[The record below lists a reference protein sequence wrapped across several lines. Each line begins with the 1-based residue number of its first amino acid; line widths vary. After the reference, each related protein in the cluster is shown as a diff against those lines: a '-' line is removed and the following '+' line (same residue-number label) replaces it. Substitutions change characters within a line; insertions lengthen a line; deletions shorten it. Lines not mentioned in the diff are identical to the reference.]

1 MIALHLLKHPLD
13 CTKCDKAGDCF
24 LQKFS
29 AQTKLH
35 GFSHISG
42 GGDAA
47 TQYKKFA
54 PGLLFDSQKCIG
66 CQKCIR
72 FFRDVMDDEAI
83 SLIPDE
89 NGNHVIDLYP
99 GKVLNDN
106 YYLNLVDLCP
116 AGAFLDRNS
125 VFQPAACDL
134 MRTES
139 ISTESSVGV
148 NTYVLHRDNKI
159 FRIIPRENKH
169 VNGAWMT
176 NSARGEHRE
185 IEEKKRLTQITCRGK
200 KKRMEIAIAQV
211 LECITNDTIAVV
223 CSGNMSLEDQFMLRR
238 FLDIVPSETFF
249 LKKTGKSDNFLMSD
263 DATPNFNGAVLMSL
277 VNADRAV
284 SDLESLNEKIQNGI
298 IKKIL
303 VINEEIFSM
312 GVSYVFPEGVEIL
325 YVGTEINKTS
335 LRASVM
341 IPVTT
346 VFESTGTF
354 INKDWR
360 LQKFHKAINAPNRTI
375 LPLWYVMSLLID
387 IYKDAKTNDVVWLDD
402 VWKSMSK
409 TMTALANVDFF
420 HISHEGVSVPLNLA
434 SEG

>member
-1 MIALHLLKHPLD
+1 L
-13 CTKCDKAGDCF
+13 
-24 LQKFS
+24 
-29 AQTKLH
+29 
-35 GFSHISG
+35 
-42 GGDAA
+42 
-47 TQYKKFA
+47 
-54 PGLLFDSQKCIG
+54 
-66 CQKCIR
+66 
-72 FFRDVMDDEAI
+72 DDEAI

-89 NGNHVIDLYP
+89 NGNRVIDLYP
-99 GKVLNDN
+99 GKILNDN

-116 AGAFLDRNS
+116 TGALLDRNC

-134 MRTES
+134 MHTES
-139 ISTESSVGV
+139 ISTESSVGI
-148 NTYVLHRDNKI
+148 NTYILHKDNKI

-176 NSARGEHRE
+176 NSARSEHKE

-200 KKRMEIAIAQV
+200 KKRMEIAIARV
-211 LECITNDTIAVV
+211 LECIANDTIAIV

-238 FLDIVPSETFF
+238 FLDIIPAEMFF
-249 LKKTGKSDNFLMSD
+249 LKKERKSDNFLMSD
-263 DATPNFNGAVLMSL
+263 DATPNFNGAVMMSL
-277 VNADRAV
+277 VDADKAV
-284 SDLESLNEKIQNGI
+284 SDLKLLNEKVQNKI

-312 GVSYVFPEGVEIL
+312 GMSYALPEGVEIL
-325 YVGTEINKTS
+325 YIGTEINKTS
-335 LRASVM
+335 LRASIM

-360 LQKFHKAINAPNRTI
+360 LQKFYKAINAPNKTI
-375 LPLWYVMSLLID
+375 VPLWYVMSVLID
-387 IYKDAKTNDVVWLDD
+387 IYKDVKTNDIVWLDD

-420 HISHEGVSVPLNLA
+420 HISHEGIVIPFNSTPRD
-434 SEG
+434 